1 MLSYQNT
8 LIARQG
14 LWPVIIV
21 LLAALVVNYQ
31 FGWQASAGLWLLA
44 AIIAYLFRDPRR
56 EVPPTPL
63 AIVAP
68 VDGQVV
74 SIDRAIDP
82 YLQREAVCIRIQGH
96 WWGVFTVR
104 SVMEGKVNNQWFGT
118 LPEGSD
124 PSIYNNRS
132 VPPFAQWTRSDEDD
146 DVVTTLSPRFGV
158 KGSRCYVNSGER
170 VGQGKRCSYVPLGSD
185 AEIFVP
191 DNSRIEVKPG
201 DELKAGSSIVAI
213 LQH

>member
-1 MLSYQNT
+1 MLSYQST

-14 LWPVIIV
+14 LWPIIIV
-21 LLAALVVNYQ
+21 LLLALVVNYQ
-31 FGWQASAGLWLLA
+31 FGWQAAAGLWGLA

-68 VDGQVV
+68 IDGQVV
-74 SIDRAIDP
+74 AVDQITDP
-82 YLQREAVCIRIQGH
+82 YLQRQAIRLQIHGH

-118 LPEGSD
+118 LPESSA
-124 PSIYNNRS
+124 PSVYRNRS

-146 DVVTTLSPRFGV
+146 DVITTLSPRFRV
-158 KGSRCYVNSGER
+158 KGTRCDVHSGER
-170 VGQGKRCSYVPLGSD
+170 VGQGKRCSYVPFGSD

-191 DNSRIEVKPG
+191 ENSRIEVKPG

>member
-14 LWPVIIV
+14 LWPFIIV
-21 LLAALVVNYQ
+21 VLLALVVNYQ
-31 FGWQASAGLWLLA
+31 LGWQAAAGLWGLA
-44 AIIAYLFRDPRR
+44 AIIAFLFRDPRR

-68 VDGQVV
+68 IDGQVV
-74 SIDRAIDP
+74 AVDHTADP
-82 YLQREAVCIRIQGH
+82 YLQREAVRIQVHGH

-124 PSIYNNRS
+124 QSIYKDRAL
-132 VPPFAQWTRSDEDD
+132 PPFAQWTRSDEED
-146 DVVTTLSPRFGV
+146 DVITTLSPRFGV
-158 KGSRCYVNSGER
+158 KGSRCYVQSGER
-170 VGQGKRCSYVPLGSD
+170 VGQGKRCSFVPFGAK
-185 AEIFVP
+185 AEIFMP
-191 DNSRIEVKPG
+191 ANSRIDVKPG
-201 DELKAGSSIVAI
+201 DEVKAGSSIVGV